1 VNQYIRSDL
10 HSVIEVV
17 HLSSL
22 QRYNIFSVLVEGV
35 GFVPII
41 TYRYSRL
48 SAYAQSSPLLIFWG
62 RVIKCAR
69 ILTVIN
75 IRTCILVTLDISP
88 LGTINVLPNLTLG
101 LIIINLRLY
110 NI

>member
-1 VNQYIRSDL
+1 MVSESPKFIVGIDLLIVHPIGPLGLSSRKCVGKLAFIMATL

-41 TYRYSRL
+41 AYQYSSL
-48 SAYAQSSPLLIFWG
+48 SAYRA
-62 RVIKCAR
+62 
-69 ILTVIN
+69 
-75 IRTCILVTLDISP
+75 
-88 LGTINVLPNLTLG
+88 
-101 LIIINLRLY
+101 
-110 NI
+110 